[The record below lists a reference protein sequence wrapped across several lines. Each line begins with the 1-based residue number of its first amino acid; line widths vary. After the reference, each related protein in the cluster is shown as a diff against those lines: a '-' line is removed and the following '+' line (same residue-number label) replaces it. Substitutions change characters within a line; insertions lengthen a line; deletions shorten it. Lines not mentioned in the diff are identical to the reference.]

1 MKNLYILLLVSILL
15 TLPQLTK
22 AQTYF
27 GFQTIGVHTWFVSV
41 SWQGKPYLGVGYN
54 LRNTNKT
61 YTDWQFEWRMP
72 IDDLYS
78 MDNQEVVA
86 GLYKS
91 LRARRTTAGLGLH
104 AKIRTH
110 TIEGRKTTS
119 FGLNTA
125 LIPTYVYAA
134 PLPGD
139 AFKGSIGVRLAY
151 QPILLTRVQQGGESP
166 QWLKFTGHR
175 VEVGGHI
182 DGHAE
187 GTLMLSSNG
196 YATRTWFFKEEA
208 AADPR
213 EQSWEIDGDLYVGTT
228 YYLNRW

>member
-1 MKNLYILLLVSILL
+1 MKNRSLFLGLSLLL
-15 TLPQLTK
+15 TLPQLAK

-41 SWQGKPYLGVGYN
+41 SWQGKAHLGVGYN
-54 LRNTNKT
+54 LRNTNST

-72 IDDLYS
+72 LDDLYS
-78 MDNQEVVA
+78 MDNHEVVV
-86 GLYKS
+86 GLYKL

-104 AKIRTH
+104 AKIRTQ
-110 TIEGRKTTS
+110 TIEGRKTTA

-125 LIPTYVYAA
+125 LIPTYIYAA

-139 AFKGSIGVRLAY
+139 AFKGSIGLRLAY
-151 QPILLTRVQQGGESP
+151 QPILLTRVQQGANPP
-166 QWLKFTGHR
+166 QWLKLTGHR
-175 VEVGGHI
+175 VELGGHI

-187 GTLMLSSNG
+187 GTLMLSNNG

-208 AADPR
+208 AGATR
-213 EQSWEIDGDLYVGTT
+213 EQNWEIDGDLYIGTT
-228 YYLNRW
+228 YYLRRW